1 LRWAAQ
7 YPELAVWSDNI
18 RLLETLGCLKLLP
31 GTAAADLIEAY
42 KALRAAYH
50 RSALQDQPT
59 TVADT
64 VLIASR
70 DQVTALWRELMED

>member
-1 LRWAAQ
+1 
-7 YPELAVWSDNI
+7 
-18 RLLETLGCLKLLP
+18 LP